1 MNQANP
7 FNSEIPKFRSYLTS
21 IAFERWYTSLKQLRN
36 NISIIYLR
44 ITKWNLQQKYTN
56 KFCNSLSFKLSA
68 QGTRMKQKIKKKRRK
83 SWITC
88 VTSPT
93 PMKSIPSRAE
103 RHTIWTS
110 RNNCVEKTTNIGKTT
125 KRENNEGD
133 AYRFANVELTKLR
146 SSLKDTDKKNL
157 HMNLSCNNQTT
168 L

>member
-56 KFCNSLSFKLSA
+56 KFCNSLSFKLSV
-68 QGTRMKQKIKKKRRK
+68 QGTRMKQKIKKKK
-83 SWITC
+83 GENPG
-88 VTSPT
+88 SPAL
-93 PMKSIPSRAE
+93 PPLPQWKASPRG
-103 RHTIWTS
+103 RNVTIWTS

-125 KRENNEGD
+125 KRQNNGGD
-133 AYRFANVELTKLR
+133 AYRFANVELAKLR